1 MEYKR
6 IKLCAVILL
15 GLGLTGLYAQE
26 AIPASGGD
34 ATGSGGSVSYSYG
47 QVVYFTNTGTNGS
60 LIEGVQQPYEI
71 SIVTGIQQ
79 AIDITLFCTVYPNPA
94 TDLLTLEV
102 EIADNENLFY
112 QLYEINGKLLVRK
125 KLIDTKTIIS
135 MANLAPATYFLK
147 ITDNQKV
154 IKTFKIIKTQ

>member
-1 MEYKR
+1 MAYKR
-6 IKLCAVILL
+6 AILCALFLL

-34 ATGSGGSVSYSYG
+34 STGSGGSVSYSYG

-60 LIEGVQQPYEI
+60 VIEGVQQPYEI

-79 AIDITLFCTVYPNPA
+79 ARDITLFCTVYPNPA
-94 TDLLTLEV
+94 NDLLTLEV

-112 QLYEINGKLLVRK
+112 QLYEIKGKLLVSKR
-125 KLIDTKTIIS
+125 LIDNKTTIS
-135 MANLAPATYFLK
+135 MANLAPAAYFLK

-154 IKTFKIIKTQ
+154 VKTFKIIKTQ

>member
-6 IKLCAVILL
+6 IKLCAVFLL

-60 LIEGVQQPYEI
+60 VIEGVQQPYEI

-79 AIDITLFCTVYPNPA
+79 ASDIKLFCTVYPNPA

-112 QLYEINGKLLVRK
+112 QLY
-125 KLIDTKTIIS
+125 
-135 MANLAPATYFLK
+135 
-147 ITDNQKV
+147 
-154 IKTFKIIKTQ
+154 